1 MPRAVL
7 AELGIHASEEDVPLA
22 SLPEPLLALA
32 GRRLAVPHDRQI
44 TFLEM
49 ERLYR
54 LRAPLTKH
62 PRLLVPQL
70 SRIAEDYARA
80 GVTYVELSLSDVVRG
95 EVLRAIHREVP
106 EIEARTGVTLRFLAA
121 ISRHDDLEWDLDV
134 IDRLE
139 EIAPSPYVVGLD
151 VMGHETTST
160 RSFAR
165 QLTACAERMGALRPG
180 WVIRVHAGESPAFPG
195 NVREALELA
204 RGHDVR
210 LRIGHGLYGVDAAT
224 LDALVREGVIVEFNL
239 TSNFS
244 LNNVQSL
251 ADVPLV
257 RYARAGARVVLGSD
271 GPGLYETDACME
283 ARAARLAGLDE
294 DDLARIRETEARYA
308 EERLALDARSTRPEW
323 EPSGDL
329 VSRRF
334 GPAVIARRRE
344 RREARDARLHR
355 ALADRSIT
363 LLGDAELDALVAG
376 RRVVSIAGSWKNTW
390 SATPPKER
398 AAITRE
404 LEALVRAL
412 EGAVLITG
420 GTRFGVEREAQRAAR
435 DAGVDVVAAIVS
447 ESPPDDLCADVRWA
461 TLVAEDLYAKAAG
474 LYQLVRRLGGACVF
488 VGGGPIVNDEIQ
500 IAHNLRLPI
509 LLMDGP
515 PGASTRHAR
524 ERPDA
529 AFRTAGEALG
539 RLAARGPRPA
549 PFWYLGPNPTADV
562 VLLRDDGDA
571 LRFLAIRRDL
581 DAPCEAGRWALP
593 GGFVRTDAARGEPW
607 RAGVEPALEAALRE
621 LREEAGLD
629 LTGARGL
636 VPDRRHVRGRRPR
649 PARRA
654 GGVEPLDRVRAALA
668 RGAPRGAHRRG
679 RRRERR
685 VLDGARPRA
694 RARLRSRAHRG
705 GRRRPPRSMIAAR
718 AGSAGRD
725 ATPRAVHRRS
735 AGAEQR
741 LVVVAHRAQAPLA
754 QRLERAVALAE
765 ARPQP
770 VDGGDRLVEDASR
783 RAAREQRHRGQHAAL
798 GARDEALAGDD
809 RRAGGDPRVGLPG
822 VAARLLAN
830 GPLRDGHRGRN
841 EGERPDAARRGG
853 AERATRP
860 VRGRQVGHVDR
871 TTYVRDQDRPEGRD
885 EDVVAAVAH
894 PHVPHA
900 PQDALPPV
908 KVQPSGGTWA

>member
-1 MPRAVL
+1 MIRARLDAGDHTALVIDVDRRRAELAHDAGDRRSPLVLALERHLRVRVDGGARSPLDEAGALSWPPGGALLELSLAGAPLLEVDLRTGAILQASPLSPIEQRFLAENGVPHPGGASAEAGPAPRTDLHTHFAACVCGAALVRMAAAAEVTMPRAIL
-7 AELGIHASEEDVPLA
+7 AELGIHAAEEDVPLA

-106 EIEARTGVTLRFLAA
+106 AIEARTGVTLRFLAA

-165 QLTACAERMGALRPG
+165 QLTTCAERMGARRPG

-210 LRIGHGLYGVDAAT
+210 LRIGHGLYGVDEAT

-271 GPGLYETDACME
+271 GPGLYETDARME

-294 DDLARIRETEARYA
+294 DDLAGIRETEARYV

-329 VSRRF
+329 VSRHF

-355 ALADRSIT
+355 ALSDRGIT
-363 LLGDAELDALVAG
+363 LLGDAELEAFVAG

-390 SATPPKER
+390 SATPPEER

-404 LEALVRAL
+404 LEALVRGL
-412 EGAVLITG
+412 DGAVLITG

-435 DAGVDVVAAIVS
+435 AAGVDVVAAIVS

-474 LYQLVRRLGGACVF
+474 LYQLVRRVRGACVF
-488 VGGGPIVNDEIQ
+488 VGGGPIVSDEIQ

-529 AFRTAGEALG
+529 AFRAAGEALG

-562 VLLRDDGDA
+562 VLLRDDGEA
-571 LRFLAIRRDL
+571 PRFLAIRRDL

-629 LTGARGL
+629 LTAHAASFQTVGTYEGG
-636 VPDRRHVRGRRPR
+636 GRDPR
-649 PARRA
+649 DEPAAWSRSTAFALLLPEALHAAPIA
-654 GGVEPLDRVRAALA
+654 GGDDASDACWMEL
-668 RGAPRGAHRRG
+668 
-679 RRRERR
+679 
-685 VLDGARPRA
+685 A
-694 RARLRSRAHRG
+694 RARELAFDH
-705 GRRRPPRSMIAAR
+705 AR
-718 AGSAGRD
+718 IVQD
-725 ATPRAVHRRS
+725 
-735 AGAEQR
+735 
-741 LVVVAHRAQAPLA
+741 
-754 QRLERAVALAE
+754 AVALL
-765 ARPQP
+765 AR
-770 VDGGDRLVEDASR
+770 
-783 RAAREQRHRGQHAAL
+783 
-798 GARDEALAGDD
+798 
-809 RRAGGDPRVGLPG
+809 
-822 VAARLLAN
+822 
-830 GPLRDGHRGRN
+830 
-841 EGERPDAARRGG
+841 
-853 AERATRP
+853 
-860 VRGRQVGHVDR
+860 
-871 TTYVRDQDRPEGRD
+871 
-885 EDVVAAVAH
+885 
-894 PHVPHA
+894 
-900 PQDALPPV
+900 
-908 KVQPSGGTWA
+908 